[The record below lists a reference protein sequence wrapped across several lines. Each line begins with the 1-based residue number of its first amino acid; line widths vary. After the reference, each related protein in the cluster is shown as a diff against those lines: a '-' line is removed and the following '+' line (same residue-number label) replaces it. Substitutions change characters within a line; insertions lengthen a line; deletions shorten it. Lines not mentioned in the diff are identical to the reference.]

1 VIAGRSPQE
10 RGGAVAGRSPQERAG
25 AIAGRSP
32 EEVELEAQL
41 DRVRLESDTLYAVIA
56 VIAAAPDL
64 GRILERVVE
73 VLTDA
78 TGAHACFVYLRAG
91 ERLRMAAASRV
102 FAHLVGRIEFGT
114 DEGLAGWTVRNR
126 EAAVISEGAMDDPR
140 TNYVPELEEERF
152 QSIVTVPVHARSGD
166 VIGVIVLHTVAP
178 HEFDGSTVN
187 FLVHAASLLAGAI
200 ENASLYEGAR
210 RRVEHLQRL
219 SRLSQRIAAVDGREQ
234 LYAETTA
241 GIRELLGASSAR
253 LYELDRRAG
262 RLLCSAADPPSDA
275 DEPAAREID
284 GSREGIAVLLGALGR
299 SRAGDGGGHRLVA
312 PVSAGEDPF
321 AVLVALGSEPFEE
334 DADELLRAIAGQLA
348 VALEK
353 AALIER
359 LTGANIVHDLF
370 AALDRG
376 DVRTVLARA
385 REARLDL
392 GRPLLALSV
401 ELGSG
406 GEAGGEELEE
416 ALRRV
421 APGTLCD
428 VGEHLRALLPLGRG
442 TLDATSETL
451 DRLGRER
458 GLVLGAS
465 APATGAE
472 AVRRAVREAGDAARV
487 AHALRP
493 DGGFVA
499 YDELGAYRYLAHV
512 SLEEVPDDRHSRAID
527 LLVAYDGRRGGA
539 LVATLEVYLASGR
552 AVALTARELIVH
564 PNTLRQR
571 LERIETLT
579 GLDLARED
587 LLSLE
592 LALKLVRLR
601 AALARRRA
609 AG

>member
-1 VIAGRSPQE
+1 
-10 RGGAVAGRSPQERAG
+10 
-25 AIAGRSP
+25 
-32 EEVELEAQL
+32 
-41 DRVRLESDTLYAVIA
+41 
-56 VIAAAPDL
+56 
-64 GRILERVVE
+64 
-73 VLTDA
+73 
-78 TGAHACFVYLRAG
+78 
-91 ERLRMAAASRV
+91 
-102 FAHLVGRIEFGT
+102 
-114 DEGLAGWTVRNR
+114 
-126 EAAVISEGAMDDPR
+126 VISENAIDDPR
-140 TNYVPELEEERF
+140 SHYVAELQEEHF
-152 QSIVTVPVHARSGD
+152 QSIVTVPVHARSGE
-166 VIGVIVLHTVAP
+166 VIGVIILHTVAP
-178 HEFDGSTVN
+178 HEFDRSTLN
-187 FLVHAASLLAGAI
+187 FLVHTASLLAGAI

-210 RRVEHLQRL
+210 RRVDHLQKL
-219 SRLSQRIAAVDGREQ
+219 SRLSQRIASVDGREQ

-241 GIRELLGASSAR
+241 GIRELLGAGSAR
-253 LYELDRRAG
+253 LYELDRKAG
-262 RLLCSAADPPSDA
+262 RLLCSAADPPADD

-284 GSREGIAVLLGALGR
+284 SSREGIAVLLGALGR
-299 SRAGDGGGHRLVA
+299 GHDTEGEGEGDGGAHRLVA

-321 AVLVALGSEPFEE
+321 AVLVALGSQPFQD

-376 DVRTVLARA
+376 DVRTAQARA

-392 GRPLLALSV
+392 ARPVLGLAV
-401 ELGSG
+401 ELGGG
-406 GEAGGEELEE
+406 GETGGEELEE

-421 APGTLCD
+421 VPGALCD
-428 VGEHLRALLPLGRG
+428 SGEHLRAIVPLGPG
-442 TLDATSETL
+442 TAAVASASAAL

-458 GLVLGAS
+458 GLVLGS
-465 APATGAE
+465 SSPATGAE
-472 AVRRAVREAGDAARV
+472 AVRRALREAGDAVRV

-493 DGGFVA
+493 DGGLVA

-512 SLEEVPDDRHSRAID
+512 SLEEVPDDRHSRAIE
-527 LLVAYDGRRGGA
+527 LLVDYDGRRGGA
-539 LVATLEVYLASGR
+539 LVQTLEEYLANGR
-552 AVALTARELIVH
+552 AVALTARALIVH

-579 GLDLARED
+579 GLELARED